1 VHGPKVVSTSS
12 VRNFILE
19 ETLNSSHAHIQQTRT
34 LLRQSRALSSS
45 IRSTPKAPLARPQ
58 FQAASQNLAAF
69 SRPVVSR
76 WYATEPEAKQA
87 EGEAGKTET
96 KPAEAEDPI
105 KKELEAK
112 NKEVLDLKVWSPLFS
127 PLHS

>member
-1 VHGPKVVSTSS
+1 M
-12 VRNFILE
+12 
-19 ETLNSSHAHIQQTRT
+19 IQRT

-58 FQAASQNLAAF
+58 FQATRQNIVAF

-87 EGEAGKTET
+87 EGEAVKTET
-96 KPAEAEDPI
+96 KTTGAEDPA

-112 NKEVLDLKVWSPLFS
+112 NKEVLDLKVGCHYT
-127 PLHS
+127 LHGNVERG